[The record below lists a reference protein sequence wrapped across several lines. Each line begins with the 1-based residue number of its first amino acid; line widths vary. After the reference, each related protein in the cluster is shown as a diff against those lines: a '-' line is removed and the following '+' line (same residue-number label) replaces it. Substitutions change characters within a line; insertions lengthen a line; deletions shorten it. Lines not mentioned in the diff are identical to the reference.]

1 MASAVKVVNADGI
14 EFVDEAGEVM
24 YETSKLVRSISML
37 LNTHN
42 VSEHQHNANLHI
54 LIAAHGCSTTTKN
67 SFLVHFYFY
76 SETEI
81 CFTIN

>member
-1 MASAVKVVNADGI
+1 MASAVKVVNADAI

-67 SFLVHFYFY
+67 SFFGSFLLLQRNRNLFH
-76 SETEI
+76 
-81 CFTIN
+81 N

>member
-42 VSEHQHNANLHI
+42 VSEHQHNANLRI
-54 LIAAHGCSTTTKN
+54 LIAAHGCSTATKN

>member
-24 YETSKLVRSISML
+24 YERSKLVRSISML

-54 LIAAHGCSTTTKN
+54 LIAAHGCSTTTTN

>member
-54 LIAAHGCSTTTKN
+54 LIAAHG
-67 SFLVHFYFY
+67 
-76 SETEI
+76 
-81 CFTIN
+81 